1 MGLPEKFISC
11 DWGTSNFRLR
21 LVQTDSL
28 AVLSEHSTDMGIKK
42 RYLAFKA
49 QDDRSQE
56 QFFTDYLVQQ
66 LGNLELGE
74 EKNLVVIASG
84 MLSSSIGMRELPY
97 SPLPLAFKGND
108 LISKHIKLDNSLDV
122 ILVSGAKTNVDVMRG
137 EETQA
142 IGMSGHLPQRG
153 KGLLILPGTH
163 SKHLFFEDESFHSF
177 ITFMTGELFEV
188 IGQHSVLAASLEAV
202 KWDASHKNVFLDGLQ
217 KGIDNK
223 QMASFFSIRAN
234 TLLHNIP
241 ASQNYYFL
249 SGLLIGGELAYL
261 KERDE
266 TVYLAATGIT
276 NSLYQLALEA
286 VLPVE
291 RIRIFNTEVLEKALL
306 LGQRKI
312 LATYAI

>member
-28 AVLSEHSTDMGIKK
+28 AVLSEHTTNMGIKK
-42 RYLAFKA
+42 RYLAFQA
-49 QDDRSQE
+49 QDNSSQE

-66 LGNLELGE
+66 LGNLELKG
-74 EKNLVVIASG
+74 EKNLVIIASG

-97 SPLPLAFKGND
+97 SPLPLDFQGND
-108 LISKHIKLDNSLDV
+108 LISKYINLDNSLDV
-122 ILVSGAKTNVDVMRG
+122 ILVSGAKTNADVMRG

-142 IGMSGHLPQRG
+142 IGMSGHLPRKG

-163 SKHLFFEDESFHSF
+163 SKHLFFDGGKFNSF

-202 KWDASHKNVFLDGLQ
+202 KWDACFKNVFLDGLQ

-234 TLLHNIP
+234 TLLQNTP
-241 ASQNYYFL
+241 ASENYYFL

-266 TVYLAATGIT
+266 TVYLGATGIT
-276 NSLYQLALEA
+276 NSLYQMALEA
-286 VLPVE
+286 VLPAE
-291 RIRIFNTEVLEKALL
+291 RIKIFSANVLEKALL
-306 LGQRKI
+306 LGQRKV

>member
-28 AVLSEHSTDMGIKK
+28 AVLSEHTTHMGIKK
-42 RYLAFKA
+42 RYLAFQA
-49 QDDRSQE
+49 QDNSSQE
-56 QFFTDYLVQQ
+56 QFFADYLIQQ
-66 LGNLELGE
+66 LGNLELKG

-97 SPLPLAFKGND
+97 SPMPLAFKGND
-108 LISKHIKLDNSLDV
+108 LISKYIKLDTGPNI
-122 ILVSGAKTNVDVMRG
+122 ILVSGAKTNADVMRG

-142 IGMSGHLPQRG
+142 IGMSGHLPKKG

-163 SKHLFFEDESFHSF
+163 SKHIAFDDGRFNSFT
-177 ITFMTGELFEV
+177 TFMTGELFEV
-188 IGQHSVLAASLEAV
+188 IGQHSVLAASLEAA
-202 KWDASHKNVFLDGLQ
+202 KWDSSHKKVFLEGLQ
-217 KGIDNK
+217 KGIENK

-266 TVYLAATGIT
+266 IVYLAATGIT
-276 NSLYQLALEA
+276 NNLYQLALEA
-286 VLPVE
+286 VLPAE

-306 LGQRKI
+306 LGQKKI
-312 LATYAI
+312 LATYAN